1 MFGLGIKDGVIE
13 KKAQVTK
20 ERKNRW
26 QF

>member
-13 KKAQVTK
+13 KKAQVIK

>member
-13 KKAQVTK
+13 KKAQAIK